1 MGRNRTFDE
10 DGVVERCAE
19 VFRRTGYEGS
29 SIDDLV
35 AATGLHR
42 GSLYSAFGSKRGLFV
57 SGADS
62 EPKGLRAPGL
72 NVPGKWSGTFT
83 KDGDRSFWNVSA
95 PGETVV
101 VELSDEHYARLF
113 LTVDQPHSIVDAVD
127 IALQQH

>member
-10 DGVVERCAE
+10 DEVVERCAE

-57 SGADS
+57 LALRRSTASGALTDATTDLVLVALMELAWRDPEIRSIAFGILDDS
-62 EPKGLRAPGL
+62 PGDTATTLGRRLIDRA
-72 NVPGKWSGTFT
+72 V
-83 KDGDRSFWNVSA
+83 
-95 PGETVV
+95 ETPDH
-101 VELSDEHYARLF
+101 SDTRKE
-113 LTVDQPHSIVDAVD
+113 TS
-127 IALQQH
+127 